1 MSVKTENWD
10 VGDFYQAF
18 EQAAERAADEKFS
31 KQLRDLARAI
41 EPLQREFEKESIRCS
56 KDTAKLLELLDGVAA
71 EMGYCEKPR
80 GFEKECGELSR
91 KITKAIDEV
100 ETLRQT
106 CFT

>member
-10 VGDFYQAF
+10 AGDFYKAF

-31 KQLRDLARAI
+31 KQFRDLAKAI

-56 KDTAKLLELLDGVAA
+56 KNTAKLVEHLDWVAA
-71 EMGYCEKPR
+71 KMGYCEKPR
-80 GFEKECGELSR
+80 GFEKECEALSR
-91 KITKAIDEV
+91 KINEAIGEV
-100 ETLRQT
+100 DTLRKT